1 MKSFEEIKKSVLN
14 DLKKRI
20 EFLRDYDQK
29 YPQYSESTKH
39 SVNSVLRSI
48 DNIDDYTKQ
57 TIARNARLLT
67 KYGYHSTNPNTDDSA
82 LFYNCGISALGLNEN
97 DEVYKDLTV
106 DYGINS
112 SNFKEREA
120 YEQDPILK
128 KISDF
133 YGLNLPSL
141 EARNNCE
148 MEVKREREANSKKDD
163 ERIKK
168 KKNGEISADQLN
180 MLYFQDRLKCNDK
193 EEKLAL
199 MNNALGFDLDG
210 AGAFGYTSPNDI
222 KTHFDRQREEYT
234 AIISVNEAKI
244 EQSNTMRAL

>member
-120 YEQDPILK
+120 
-128 KISDF
+128 
-133 YGLNLPSL
+133 
-141 EARNNCE
+141 
-148 MEVKREREANSKKDD
+148 NSKKDD

-168 KKNGEISADQLN
+168 KENGEISADQLK
-180 MLYFQDRLKCNDK
+180 MLYFQDCLKCNDK
-193 EEKLAL
+193 EEKLTL

>member
-1 MKSFEEIKKSVLN
+1 MKSFEEIKKSVLK
-14 DLKKRI
+14 DLRKRI
-20 EFLRDYDQK
+20 EILRDYDKK
-29 YPQYSESTKH
+29 YPQYSEGTER
-39 SVNSVLRSI
+39 SVNEVLRSI

-82 LFYNCGISALGLNEN
+82 LFYDCGISALGLNEN

-106 DYGINS
+106 GYTINS

-120 YEQDPILK
+120 YEQDPIIK

-148 MEVKREREANSKKDD
+148 MEVKRERKARDKKNA

-168 KKNGEISADQLN
+168 KKNGEISEDQSTV
-180 MLYFQDRLKCNDK
+180 LYFQDSLKENDK

-222 KTHFDRQREEYT
+222 KTRFDRQREEYT
-234 AIISVNEAKI
+234 AIISARQAKI
-244 EQSNTMRAL
+244 EQSNTMRVL